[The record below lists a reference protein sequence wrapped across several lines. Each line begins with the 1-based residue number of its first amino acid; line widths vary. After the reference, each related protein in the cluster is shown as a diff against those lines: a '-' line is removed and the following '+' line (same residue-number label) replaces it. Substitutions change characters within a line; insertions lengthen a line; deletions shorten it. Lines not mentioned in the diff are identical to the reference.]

1 MVTDDASNGP
11 TTNATRYVDMTTVGE
26 NAISRRP
33 SPSERDDASLVL
45 ENAARFSGIAR
56 VT

>member
-1 MVTDDASNGP
+1 
-11 TTNATRYVDMTTVGE
+11 MTMVGE
-26 NAISRRP
+26 NATSRRP